1 MKKIIIALLFLYG
14 NVVVSQNKQAGDS
27 LGLPGDN
34 LNLYSVLDVF
44 RDSPTLEAF
53 EKSLNTESNKLNNL
67 DLNGDEKI
75 DYIKVLDT
83 KEGDSHLITLQIE
96 VDKSE
101 KQDVAVITV
110 DKDANGKTKVQIVG
124 DPELYGKDY
133 IIEPNDDNA
142 GKKQASTSSPNKSNK
157 TSDTTVSADGKTIII
172 NNTTNNYYNSDNSN
186 SSNEEVK
193 PVPPVNQWVIV
204 NYMYSPGYVVYVSPW
219 YWGYYPGWW
228 NPWKPLFWHNYYW
241 HYHHHH
247 FYHHHY
253 YYHTAPFCYSKTYPK
268 YYGERRSIS
277 KNYTEKKSSGSFKS
291 TYSRPDLGKP
301 TVGRPNPAYNSNQ
314 PGKNVAPVKPM
325 QPGGVN
331 PIKQAP
337 NKNPMNMPKSN
348 PKPPPVKMAPPKGGG
363 APVQRPSGG
372 GGGGGGRRH

>member
-1 MKKIIIALLFLYG
+1 MKRLITALLITYG
-14 NVVVSQNKQAGDS
+14 SVALSQNKQAGDS

-53 EKSLNTESNKLNNL
+53 EKSLNTEDKKLNNL

-83 KEGDSHLITLQIE
+83 KEGESHLITLQIE

-133 IIEPNDDNA
+133 IIEPNDDTA
-142 GKKQASTSSPNKSNK
+142 GKKQDPSGAANKSSK
-157 TSDTTVSADGKTIII
+157 TSDTTVSADGKTVII
-172 NNTTNNYYNSDNSN
+172 NNITNNYYTSDNSTAPN
-186 SSNEEVK
+186 NDVK

-204 NYMYSPGYVVYVSPW
+204 NHIYSPAYVVYVSPW

-228 NPWKPLFWHNYYW
+228 NPWKPLFWHHYYW

-247 FYHHHY
+247 FHHHHY
-253 YYHTAPFCYSKTYPK
+253 YYHSAPFCYSKTYPK

-277 KNYTEKKSSGSFKS
+277 KNYTEKKNAGGFKS
-291 TYSRPDLGKP
+291 TYKHPELGKP
-301 TVGRPNPAYNSNQ
+301 TVGRPNPAYNNNK
-314 PGKNVAPVKPM
+314 PGKNVTPKNPVKPGV
-325 QPGGVN
+325 QPGHNGPV
-331 PIKQAP
+331 KTAP
-337 NKNPMNMPKSN
+337 NKQPLPKQGN
-348 PKPPPVKMAPPKGGG
+348 PKPPVKMAPPKSGGG
-363 APVQRPSGG
+363 VPAQRPSGG
-372 GGGGGGRRH
+372 GGRRH

>member
-1 MKKIIIALLFLYG
+1 MKKLIIALMFLYG
-14 NVVVSQNKQAGDS
+14 GAVVSQNKQAGDS

-53 EKSLNTESNKLNNL
+53 EKSLNTENNKLNNL
-67 DLNGDEKI
+67 DLNNDDKI
-75 DYIKVLDT
+75 DYIKVLDS
-83 KEGDSHLITLQIE
+83 KDGDSHLITLQIE
-96 VDKSE
+96 ISKTE

-110 DKDANGKTKVQIVG
+110 DKDANGKTKVQVVG

-142 GKKQASTSSPNKSNK
+142 GKKQTASTSPNKSNK
-157 TSDTTVSADGKTIII
+157 TSDTTVSADGKTVII

-186 SSNEEVK
+186 QPTEDVK

-204 NYMYSPGYVVYVSPW
+204 NYIYSPGYVVYASPW

-228 NPWKPLFWHNYYW
+228 NPWKPLFWHHYYW

-253 YYHTAPFCYSKTYPK
+253 YYHHAPFFYSKTYP
-268 YYGERRSIS
+268 
-277 KNYTEKKSSGSFKS
+277 
-291 TYSRPDLGKP
+291 
-301 TVGRPNPAYNSNQ
+301 
-314 PGKNVAPVKPM
+314 
-325 QPGGVN
+325 
-331 PIKQAP
+331 
-337 NKNPMNMPKSN
+337 
-348 PKPPPVKMAPPKGGG
+348 
-363 APVQRPSGG
+363 
-372 GGGGGGRRH
+372 

>member
-1 MKKIIIALLFLYG
+1 MKKLIIAFMFLYG
-14 NVVVSQNKQAGDS
+14 GAVVSQNKQAGDS

-53 EKSLNTESNKLNNL
+53 EKSLNTENNKLNNL
-67 DLNGDEKI
+67 DLNNDDKI
-75 DYIKVLDT
+75 DYIKVLDS
-83 KEGDSHLITLQIE
+83 KDGDSHLITLQIE
-96 VDKSE
+96 ISKTE

-110 DKDANGKTKVQIVG
+110 DKDANGKTKVQVVG

-142 GKKQASTSSPNKSNK
+142 GKKQTASTSPNKSNK
-157 TSDTTVSADGKTIII
+157 TSDTTVSADGKTVII
-172 NNTTNNYYNSDNSN
+172 NNTTNNYYNSDNGN
-186 SSNEEVK
+186 QPTEDVK

-204 NYMYSPGYVVYVSPW
+204 NYIYSPGYVVYASPW

-228 NPWKPLFWHNYYW
+228 NPWKPLFWHHYYW

-253 YYHTAPFCYSKTYPK
+253 YYHHAPFFYSKTYPK
-268 YYGERRSIS
+268 YYAERRSVS
-277 KNYTEKKSSGSFKS
+277 ANYTERKNTGTFKK

-301 TVGRPNPAYNSNQ
+301 PVGRPNPAYNNDK

-325 QPGGVN
+325 KPGNVS
-331 PIKQAP
+331 PVKPAP
-337 NKNPMNMPKSN
+337 NKQPMQMPKSN
-348 PKPPPVKMAPPKGGG
+348 PKPPVIKSPPKGGV
-363 APVQRPSGG
+363 APAPRPSGG
-372 GGGGGGRRH
+372 NSGGGRRH